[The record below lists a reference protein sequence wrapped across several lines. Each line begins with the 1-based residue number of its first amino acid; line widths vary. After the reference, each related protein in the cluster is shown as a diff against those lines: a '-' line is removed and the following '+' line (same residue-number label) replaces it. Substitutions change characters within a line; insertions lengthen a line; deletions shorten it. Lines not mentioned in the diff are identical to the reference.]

1 MAGLTIY
8 IDDKDLKKAQDGSV
22 IDFVKRGTWQQYRNG
37 TLDRPNLGPVIND
50 IYDSEVSK
58 LNPSWTTMVN
68 PSKTDKNW
76 KRDRFIMDNKDNF
89 ETLINLSEFPV
100 EFGNMLYD
108 EGFIDN
114 SINAGNR
121 KIEIDG
127 RYKARNGND
136 NIPGDFGLDSLEGT
150 EIERSRL
157 TEQEKDDLK
166 SRLKMGHPNNGDSY
180 IGVDYITPR
189 QAVAVFDVKMND
201 NLQRLYNQ
209 FGKENVENFFRNNN
223 GSRYGMMRVMY
234 RMPYKFNNVRN
245 IIGKDAT
252 IEKYYDFLNNYGGKN
267 KSLIQAEE
275 FVKKIDGKNMYQQ
288 GGPTHLQP
296 WDEQRFRMWFNSLP
310 QGIRN
315 SNDYDYRGWWLENG
329 SVPYKNG
336 VHFTDKFKLPNHP
349 TFSEESIYSKG
360 NTEGGYWTKDG
371 FVPSQYNTRN
381 GSDRIIDY
389 MEFAEPKGTMMF
401 DTNGMVATFQ
411 NGGPKRKLKDNF
423 NKFTKQELDFISN
436 NWNTGQTFTD
446 GEFVYVMPG
455 DTASNLHNRNVKQ
468 TLFDNGL
475 PRSNASMV
483 STSNGWKI
491 SHAMDER
498 YAGNEGRSW
507 DNFIVKYYIGDN
519 KDLIPQ
525 NAQYITVDEN
535 GNYVL
540 NNGVPRLNNGGQ
552 TGLSIFIDDEQF
564 KKGGQIHI
572 KEKNK
577 GKFTAKAKAAGM
589 SVQEFARKVLSDKNK
604 NKYSASTRRQANFA
618 RNASKWSK

>member
-22 IDFVKRGTWQQYRNG
+22 VDLVKRGTWQQYRNG

-50 IYDSEVSK
+50 IYDKEVSK
-58 LNPSWTTMVN
+58 LNPNWTTMVN
-68 PSKTDKNW
+68 PSKTDRNW
-76 KRDRFIMDNKDNF
+76 KRDRFIIDNKDNF
-89 ETLINLSEFPV
+89 ETLVNLSEFPV

-166 SRLKMGHPNNGDSY
+166 SRLTMGHPNNGDSY

-209 FGKENVENFFRNNN
+209 FGKENVENFFRNNK

-310 QGIRN
+310 EGIRN
-315 SNDYDYRGWWLENG
+315 SNDYDYRGWWKENG
-329 SVPYKNG
+329 SIPYKNG

-389 MEFAEPKGTMMF
+389 MEFAEPKGTKMY
-401 DTNGMVATFQ
+401 DTNGMVATFH

-507 DNFIVKYYIGDN
+507 DNYIVKYYVGDN

-540 NNGVPRLNNGGQ
+540 NNGVPRLNDGGE

-577 GKFTAKAKAAGM
+577 GKFTKQAQSAGM
-589 SVQEFARKVLSDKNK
+589 SVQEFARHVLAHKDR
-604 NKYSASTRRQANFA
+604 YPASTVKRANFA
-618 RNASKWSK
+618 RNATKFNH